1 MTISDRHEPRHVQPV
16 VRPPRVSLWASAV
29 LAASAVVAGC
39 ESNTPGQPFPD
50 FEGVWAVDLDQSAL
64 SCPQTKGIGND
75 GVVPFSPWTAMPLPN
90 VKQGTVTLEAGVLTD
105 LVETTGLCAF
115 NFNVSKKEFSGTL
128 ATVPSPD
135 PYTGTAP
142 NCIIPVTFV
151 SDTDFAPAPAVTQ
164 VLGDASRVTLTPGVD
179 ALSFQLLAPEKGKA
193 PTAQIIGAADANLM
207 LADSNNIVQTLP
219 PCTFS
224 AQVKLHKIAK
234 P

>member
-1 MTISDRHEPRHVQPV
+1 MTISDRHKPRHVPPV
-16 VRPPRVSLWASAV
+16 FRQQRASLWASAV
-29 LAASAVVAGC
+29 LVAGVVVAGC
-39 ESNTPGQPFPD
+39 DSSTPGQPFPD
-50 FEGVWAVDLDQSAL
+50 FEGVWAVDIDQSSL

-75 GVVPFSPWTAMPLPN
+75 GIVAFSPWTAMPSPN

-105 LVETTGLCAF
+105 LVETQGLCGF
-115 NFNVSKKEFSGTL
+115 NFNVAKKENS
-128 ATVPSPD
+128 ATVPVPD
-135 PYTGTAP
+135 PYTGSSP
-142 NCIIPVTFV
+142 SCIIPVTFV
-151 SDTDFAPAPAVTQ
+151 DDTNFAPAPAVTQ
-164 VLGDASRVTLTPGVD
+164 VLGDASRVTLTPGLD

-193 PTAQIIGAADANLM
+193 PTAQIIGAADASLM